1 MDNFFD
7 WLSMQQYRND
17 TQHKKNN
24 RELGRLAGLIKVQID
39 PSSAYVPLDRQ
50 ESLEKEKAHRYP
62 RGLRDPRG
70 ADVMAQNYEAE
81 KNASLAKSFEELKKA
96 REIAETAN
104 SLQVERN
111 QAKGF
116 LGINERD
123 DGSVY
128 FTGSEQRRQALE
140 KSIGDYDREI
150 AKLQAEIA
158 MSEAGD
164 PMYDLAVMRMIM
176 NDDMSLMNDIRG
188 RIGKKIDQE
197 FQTKQKKA
205 DQEFQYNESELNRQN
220 TLDVAKLNKQEQDAA
235 KKQDL
240 EDAAERAA
248 DVYMSLKRKLST
260 IAKDDARYSE
270 VEDQLDTAKILMK
283 QAYRKAGKLS
293 EYDEVVNENKED
305 DKTLSELKTLL
316 YRMHGATSDDNFKD
330 IYTAADAEQ
339 RKAID
344 HDAELLK
351 IPMSKLPIAG
361 IKGVSDIKN
370 EQNDKAKKKKADFQK
385 ANKAKKFE
393 INILT
398 GKPKDPQAAE
408 SWLKK
413 AREAGWTN
421 VEIQSNGVPLWK

>member
-1 MDNFFD
+1 MTKKKEIGRAAGLYDTSKAYSPELDDLRLWEIMNKYENPSYPAPEGEGFD
-7 WLSMQQYRND
+7 FPLTNTKQNVFDYHFTQKPAAHFGDRDPSALSQGNVRLDTTPMQRGDAESAFKASQNTEAYRN
-17 TQHKKNN
+17 
-24 RELGRLAGLIKVQID
+24 G
-39 PSSAYVPLDRQ
+39 
-50 ESLEKEKAHRYP
+50 
-62 RGLRDPRG
+62 
-70 ADVMAQNYEAE
+70 
-81 KNASLAKSFEELKKA
+81 LKK
-96 REIAETAN
+96 EIAELEEKIKVFDEKFGGQVVSHPLFGLAMRRLINNQDATLLNAINTSIENEKTRKSTAA
-104 SLQVERN
+104 E
-111 QAKGF
+111 
-116 LGINERD
+116 NE
-123 DGSVY
+123 
-128 FTGSEQRRQALE
+128 
-140 KSIGDYDREI
+140 K
-150 AKLQAEIA
+150 
-158 MSEAGD
+158 
-164 PMYDLAVMRMIM
+164 
-176 NDDMSLMNDIRG
+176 
-188 RIGKKIDQE
+188 
-197 FQTKQKKA
+197 
-205 DQEFQYNESELNRQN
+205 NRQN
-220 TLDVAKLNKQEQDAA
+220 TKEIAQLNKQEQDAA

-305 DKTLSELKTLL
+305 EKTLSELKTLL
-316 YRMHGATSDDNFKD
+316 YRMHGATGDDNFKE

-370 EQNDKAKKKKADFQK
+370 EQNDKAKKKKADFQN
-385 ANKAKKFE
+385 ANKTKKFE